1 MEGSKLWGEILT
13 AEQFLFATKNFVNS
27 EDFGKR
33 WRHHYWGEG
42 KQEEEENFGTFI
54 KILVFLIEEL
64 SCGEN
69 RVKTFWRYPETK
81 NTTRNTGKTRIDTTS
96 GPKYKKKYRKDKD
109 RYNFWTKIQQ
119 EIQVRQGK
127 IQLLEQNTRINTGK
141 TGENTASWTSLV
153 IEWRHQRSAQRQ
165 HRTSR
170 ARVELLYMIII
181 LIININHQS
190 IYHYHKFVAT
200 ADRVWL
206 CDFFQKTA
214 RFLE

>member
-1 MEGSKLWGEILT
+1 METSLLRGGETRRGGKLWNVY
-13 AEQFLFATKNFVNS
+13 Q
-27 EDFGKR
+27 DFGIFD
-33 WRHHYWGEG
+33 WGTFQEG
-42 KQEEEENFGTFI
+42 KAS
-54 KILVFLIEEL
+54 K
-64 SCGEN
+64 S
-69 RVKTFWRYPETK
+69 YPGTK
-81 NTTRNTGKTRIDTTS
+81 NTRRNTGNTRIDTTS

-181 LIININHQS
+181 LIININHRS

-206 CDFFQKTA
+206 CIFFLKTA
-214 RFLE
+214 HFLE